1 MIYLSS
7 LTPPRQ
13 AVHRR
18 CRRKLAPV
26 GGEGVVQ
33 PGGDSGTIFLHWV
46 LERCTGPAT
55 AEIVIEGHVLEQSRS
70 PTFLEYLN
78 RRSSSLANTAATS
91 ALFAPG
97 LSAVYKL
104 VRAMLFA
111 CADVPTTSLGRRPNR
126 RCYSPPPSP
135 LSAPSL
141 PTSVR
146 RFVSLPEPANLRV
159 RLPILQASFLAV
171 PPPLGYRVRVGC
183 PSPEPTH

>member
-1 MIYLSS
+1 M
-7 LTPPRQ
+7 
-13 AVHRR
+13 HRR

-111 CADVPTTSLGRRPNR
+111 CADVPTTSLGRRPTR
-126 RCYSPPPSP
+126 RWCVSPPSP
-135 LSAPSL
+135 C
-141 PTSVR
+141 PTSNR
-146 RFVSLPEPANLRV
+146 RFVFLPESREPLRPPANVACVPPFFPLLLGLRV
-159 RLPILQASFLAV
+159 C
-171 PPPLGYRVRVGC
+171 VGC
-183 PSPEPTH
+183 PSPSVRPPVHVAPLLAP